1 MNKLNNFAPFFIL
14 VFLISIIGISTYKIN
29 AKQKFKQ
36 EDLSK
41 NIEGV
46 TTNIFSKEDILLPE
60 FSLPDLYEA
69 TKDFSNKDLLE
80 KYSIINFFASWCTT
94 CHAEHEALMR
104 LKQEGIV
111 DIYGVAWRDI
121 NDNTKAYLEKN
132 GNPFTKIAT
141 DNKAIFSKITGIKA
155 VPETLIV
162 DSNGTIVFKYQ
173 GNLEEFAIEEI
184 RKILVKN

>member
-1 MNKLNNFAPFFIL
+1 MNKINNFVPFFIL
-14 VFLISIIGISTYKIN
+14 VFLIGIIGISTYKIN
-29 AKQKFKQ
+29 AKQQVKQ

-46 TTNIFSKEDILLPE
+46 TTSLFSKEDILLPE
-60 FSLPDLYEA
+60 FSLPELYDGA
-69 TKDFSNKDLLE
+69 KDFSNKDLIG

-121 NDNTKAYLEKN
+121 NDNTKDYLEKN

-162 DSNGTIVFKYQ
+162 DSSGKVIFKYQ
-173 GNLEEFAIEEI
+173 GNLEDFAIDEI
-184 RKILVKN
+184 RRVVAKK